1 MMKNNIKHIFSYVQE
16 DKKVYGR
23 VIFFSIIIGL
33 IEFLGVTSLMPVAS
47 LFLNGTVDNIPNF
60 LKPFISN
67 ENISFVVITFII
79 LVMIQTTLAIIN
91 EQYFVTN
98 MAKWRTALSIKYVKN
113 ILNANFENFHLL
125 KPGEIEVMITRNIGF
140 AMKIRHRTAIFLSDN
155 VLALCYLFIALY
167 ISIYSL
173 FLFALLGIIYMLINK
188 VTIKLRMLHAQI
200 SKDKYIIAAK
210 HISEFFGDIRSLLS
224 YKRENFLTK
233 IENEIEDATIAQK
246 STDKINVFI
255 KHIFQPV
262 MILLIFLTIYISK
275 NILAFDNSTILVML
289 YLFYRSAPKMI
300 EVAKGYGEILGDSP
314 SDVTPEV
321 KKWELLNSNTSLNR
335 KIPQKIDIKF
345 NNKALKIKNNILID
359 KLDIQISANETI
371 AFIGKSGSGKST
383 ILDAVCGFLN
393 LEEGSF
399 TIDNISNESINYCD
413 FLINDVALVRVEAK
427 IISGTIIDNIAYLS
441 DSKNRQKVQ
450 KYVDMLGLSAFL
462 NERDGIDTVI
472 DNRGEG
478 LSAGQKQRIFLARA
492 LYKEPKLLI
501 LDEPTS
507 NLDKKTEEDIVEV
520 LNRQKGQM
528 TILIASHSEDVIK
541 ICDKVYN
548 IQNKNIDRIK

>member
-1 MMKNNIKHIFSYVQE
+1 MKNNIKHIFSYVQE